1 MKFTLE
7 SADNEELEIVIRGNL
22 SDPHIPQII
31 AALNTARV
39 ISRLFLYQNEKEY
52 LCPVDDISYFEA
64 LQGKIYAHTVQGT
77 METRYK
83 LYELAD
89 MLHNSGFIQ
98 ISKGILVNVHAVSSV
113 EPEFS
118 GNYTAVL
125 TEQKTLTISRKYF
138 KTFREYVVK
147 EL

>member
-7 SADNEELEIVIRGNL
+7 PADNEELEIIIRGNL
-22 SDPHIPQII
+22 SDPHVPQII

-39 ISRLFLYQNEKEY
+39 ISRLFLYREEKEY
-52 LCPVDDISYFEA
+52 LCPVGDISYFEA
-64 LQGKIYAHTVQGT
+64 LQGKIYAHTPQGT
-77 METRYK
+77 MEALYK

-89 MLHNSGFIQ
+89 MLYGSGFIQ
-98 ISKGILVNVHAVSSV
+98 ISKGILVNVHEVQSV

-125 TEQKTLTISRKYF
+125 ADRKTLTISRKYF
-138 KTFREYVVK
+138 KAFREYVVK

>member
-1 MKFTLE
+1 MKFTLK
-7 SADNEELEIVIRGNL
+7 SADNEELEIIIRGNL

-98 ISKGILVNVHAVSSV
+98 ISKGILINVHAVLSV

-125 TEQKTLTISRKYF
+125 AEQKTLTISRKYF
-138 KTFREYVVK
+138 KAFREYVIK